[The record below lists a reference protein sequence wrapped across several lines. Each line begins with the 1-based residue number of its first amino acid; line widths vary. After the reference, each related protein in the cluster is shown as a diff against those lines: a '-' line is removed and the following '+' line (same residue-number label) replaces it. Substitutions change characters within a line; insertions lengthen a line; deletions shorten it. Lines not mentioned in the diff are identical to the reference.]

1 MKAWFDRYGHPAG
14 AAVPRDDK
22 PLFDALA
29 RLEAAC
35 TQKGV
40 ELPGEVVPLD
50 ADALGSGS
58 FPDKKSRIR
67 S

>member
-1 MKAWFDRYGHPAG
+1 MKRWLNRYGHAPG
-14 AAVPRDDK
+14 VPVARDDK

-35 TQKGV
+35 AQKGV